1 MHAAVD
7 TTEVIIAQVGHPL
20 AHGVAR
26 EVDSV
31 AHKKMLLLAVVGL
44 VVAEAVGGDL
54 GSETGC
60 QKAALFEGGR
70 QGCDK
75 K

>member
-7 TTEVIIAQVGHPL
+7 SAEASVAEIGHPL

-31 AHKKMLLLAVVGL
+31 THQEVLLLAVVRL
-44 VVAEAVGGDL
+44 VIAEAVGGNF
-54 GSETGC
+54 SC
-60 QKAALFEGGR
+60 
-70 QGCDK
+70 
-75 K
+75 